1 MSLLEALGRVLLGLA
16 AAYGVGAAV
25 SRAFTRG
32 LTAGEKAGWSLATG
46 LLVQTGCLL
55 LLLAAGIGPRALPLL
70 LAEAVVAGGALLWT
84 RGSKTEVSSPLPG
97 EAPRDRALV
106 AAFLGVAFCA
116 WATFLVGALADP
128 MWSTDFLA
136 FWGYKGKV
144 VFLTSEIP
152 RRLFE
157 DPALYFAHKEYPL
170 LVPLSLTALAGFV
183 GEWNDQALALLF
195 PACEAVT
202 LFAIFGF
209 LSRRVSAVSGAAA
222 AALASLCFF
231 LYRPANAGTAEVP
244 FALGLVLLV
253 AAALDFLARDAA
265 SSAWRLAVAALF
277 CASLKQEGTL
287 FATLVAITLVLRL
300 RASEPRAGRRAA
312 AALVLPPA
320 AHWVALY
327 LLRGNQTRRD
337 FDFTLFTP
345 SRWGE
350 LPSIFV
356 SVAGRMI
363 GTEGRNVLPAI
374 LAILVFFIVTRR
386 GAGDPL
392 VGVFAIQMFFYAVA
406 FTVSSFDPM
415 YAIDGAFRRIT
426 MSLFPAFTIVMG
438 ARLGALVEGYG
449 GSSRRTHQSSAPD
462 RTPVEG
468 ESISLPSRTAGEPQG
483 GGITG

>member
-1 MSLLEALGRVLLGLA
+1 MSLAEALVRVLLGLA

-25 SRAFTRG
+25 SRTFTRG
-32 LTAGEKAGWSLATG
+32 LTRREKAGWSLATG
-46 LLVQTGCLL
+46 LLVQEACLV
-55 LLLAAGIGPRALPLL
+55 LLLAAGAGPRAWPLL
-70 LAEAVVAGGALLWT
+70 AAEAVVAGAALLLT
-84 RGSKTEVSSPLPG
+84 RGVPTERW
-97 EAPRDRALV
+97 PRPASRRHRALV
-106 AAFLGVAFCA
+106 AILLGVASAA
-116 WATFLVGALADP
+116 WAIFLVGALADA
-128 MWSTDFLA
+128 MWATDFVA

-170 LVPLSLTALAGFV
+170 LVPLSLTALASFV

-202 LFAIFGF
+202 LLAIFGF
-209 LSRRVSAVSGAAA
+209 LARRVSVLSGATA

-253 AAALDFLARDAA
+253 TAALDFLARDAA
-265 SSAWRLAVAALF
+265 SSAWRLAVASLF

-287 FATLVAITLVLRL
+287 FATLTAITLLLRL
-300 RASEPRAGRRAA
+300 RTSDPRAGRRAA
-312 AALVLPPA
+312 AALIAPA
-320 AHWVALY
+320 AVHWVALY

-345 SRWGE
+345 SRWTE
-350 LPSIFV
+350 VPSIFV
-356 SVAGRMI
+356 SVVGRML
-363 GTEGRNVLPAI
+363 GTEGRHVLPAI
-374 LAILVFFIVTRR
+374 LALAVLFLVTR
-386 GAGDPL
+386 GGIGDPL
-392 VGVFAIQMFFYAVA
+392 VPVFAIQMFFYAVA

-426 MSLFPAFTIVMG
+426 MSLFPAFTIVLG
-438 ARLGALVEGYG
+438 ARLGVLLGVEASG
-449 GSSRRTHQSSAPD
+449 RAFVRP
-462 RTPVEG
+462 PV
-468 ESISLPSRTAGEPQG
+468 QG
-483 GGITG
+483 AAV